1 MPVRNVD
8 SLPAEAVTAGR
19 STKRQV
25 LIGPDEG
32 PNFAMRRFI
41 MEPGGGMPMHTNEVE
56 HEQYVLRG
64 SARIRI
70 GDETHHVKA
79 GDVVYIPGGVP
90 HSYDA
95 DEGGSP
101 SSSYASCPT
110 GPIRSSWSIAEGRGL
125 QPNSTPPPAASAASS
140 ALSAASS
147 STAESFIV
155 LS

>member
-1 MPVRNVD
+1 MTVRHAD
-8 SLPAEAVTAGR
+8 SVPAEDVSAGTA
-19 STKRQV
+19 TKRQV

-70 GDETHHVKA
+70 GGEEHHVRA
-79 GDVVYIPGGVP
+79 GDVVYIPGGVA

-95 DEGGSP
+95 DEGDEP
-101 SSSYASCPT
+101 FEFLCVVPNR
-110 GPIRSSWSIAEGRGL
+110 PDRIRL
-125 QPNSTPPPAASAASS
+125 
-140 ALSAASS
+140 
-147 STAESFIV
+147 V
-155 LS
+155 DC